1 MVVIG
6 GSIGLNKMTKINY
19 HISQIKSAEE
29 LAAVT
34 ASVGATPAEVPL
46 VVAQLKQRSHVDQ
59 ALAKEIL
66 STIRKDQVND

>member
-1 MVVIG
+1 MKLQYR
-6 GSIGLNKMTKINY
+6 S
-19 HISQIKSAEE
+19 
-29 LAAVT
+29 LA